1 MALAQR
7 IVSERDAYRWF
18 EDRPARFASETEI
31 SDRDMTALSDARQRV
46 GELIDHVAVRLPATA
61 DLPDV
66 DTVARWHADLIA
78 AAEHRVVASAGP
90 ARSLRIT
97 AVNADSAMA
106 LEQALDELA
115 LVQKADA
122 KARWIAPMW

>member
-1 MALAQR
+1 
-7 IVSERDAYRWF
+7 
-18 EDRPARFASETEI
+18 
-31 SDRDMTALSDARQRV
+31 MTALSDARQRV